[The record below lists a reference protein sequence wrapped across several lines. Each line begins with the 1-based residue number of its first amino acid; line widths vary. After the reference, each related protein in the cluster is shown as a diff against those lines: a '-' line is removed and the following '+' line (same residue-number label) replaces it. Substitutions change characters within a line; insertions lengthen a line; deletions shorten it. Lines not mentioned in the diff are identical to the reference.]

1 MLCRILVLISI
12 AVAAHAADPP
22 QAEIANQQIRARLYL
37 PDAAQGFYRSTRFDW
52 SGVIH
57 SLVYQGH
64 DYYGSWFNQVHP
76 SVRDFTHRDGNIVV
90 GAVSAMTGPVE
101 EFQKPLGYDA
111 AKAGGV
117 FVKVGVGVL
126 HKPDDTSYAA
136 FRPYEIVD

>member
-1 MLCRILVLISI
+1 MLRRRIFALILITVCSY
-12 AVAAHAADPP
+12 AADPP
-22 QAEIANQQIRARLYL
+22 QAEIANQQIRAKLYL
-37 PDAAQGFYRSTRFDW
+37 PDPAQGFYRSTRFDW

-64 DYYGSWFNQVHP
+64 DYYGPWFNQYEP
-76 SVRDFTHRDGNIVV
+76 SVRDFTYRDENIVV

-126 HKPDDTSYAA
+126 RKPDDSNYA
-136 FRPYEIVD
+136 